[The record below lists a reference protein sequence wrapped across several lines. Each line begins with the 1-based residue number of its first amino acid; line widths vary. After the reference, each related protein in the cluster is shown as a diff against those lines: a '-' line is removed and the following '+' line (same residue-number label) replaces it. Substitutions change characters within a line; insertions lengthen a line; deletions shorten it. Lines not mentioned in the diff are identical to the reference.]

1 MIHPNRLIIHTSYL
15 DDSFILYFSIIDGL
29 AIVRRHGC
37 RHVERGYE
45 DVPLAQRKIF
55 VTFHL

>member
-1 MIHPNRLIIHTSYL
+1 MIHSNRLIIHTNDL

-45 DVPLAQRKIF
+45 GVPLAQRKIF